1 MRAQADMVHGLS
13 VLELYMLVAVL
24 RLQRRGAPGGASFAR
39 AHAEYEGLQRLHR
52 TADACGR
59 PAALRAF
66 ERLLLAGLLAHAA
79 GRCVA
84 GAARRPGS
92 WRGAASTLALAACAA
107 GSLQVRAMRLERMR
121 HALHRL
127 GALHRLMQGCVAG
140 PSAARRATLRRWRR
154 A

>member
-1 MRAQADMVHGLS
+1 MRAQADMVRGLS

-39 AHAEYEGLQRLHR
+39 AHAEYESLQRLHR

-66 ERLLLAGLLAHAA
+66 ERLLLTGLLAHAA
-79 GRCVA
+79 GRC
-84 GAARRPGS
+84 AARRPGS
-92 WRGAASTLALAACAA
+92 CRRAASTFALVACTA
-107 GSLQVRAMRLERMR
+107 GSLQVHAMHLARMR

-140 PSAARRATLRRWRR
+140 PSAARRATLRRWKR